1 LWCEKKNPTVHI
13 HHLFLHQNNKKMAN
27 TFGLT
32 RETIVICDF
41 GSQYSH
47 IIARRVRELNVYCE
61 MHSCLVEEKVL
72 RAINLKGIIL
82 SGGPFSVYED
92 GAPHLQVRLLGG
104 SNGYITLSAV
114 LSFYFPSLL
123 AALWSVYL
131 FPTTPPPTLLA

>member
-1 LWCEKKNPTVHI
+1 
-13 HHLFLHQNNKKMAN
+13 MSN

-92 GAPHLQVRLLGG
+92 GAPHLQVRVLVGADWALLFIAVM
-104 SNGYITLSAV
+104 SFCASLS
-114 LSFYFPSLL
+114 LSGWLVGVISFFTNP
-123 AALWSVYL
+123 
-131 FPTTPPPTLLA
+131 TPPTPS